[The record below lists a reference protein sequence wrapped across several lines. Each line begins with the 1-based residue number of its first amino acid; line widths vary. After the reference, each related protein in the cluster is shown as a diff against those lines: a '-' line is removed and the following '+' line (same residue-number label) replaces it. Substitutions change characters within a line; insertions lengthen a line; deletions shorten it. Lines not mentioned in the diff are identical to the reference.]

1 VVCYTDG
8 SASPNPGPSG
18 AGACFFVQT
27 PDLVADLGK
36 SRGFSTN
43 NAAEL
48 YALGM
53 LALKLVDLLASHPH
67 VKRAVVFCDSKIAID
82 ACDRPK
88 KSKNLANASIVRALQ
103 KTMEFARL
111 KLGIELRWVKGHT
124 TVGGNERADLISK
137 RFANVA
143 GNSDVF
149 DFLGTFDCHFF
160 TTPWAYGFP
169 LAGLPLDFFTSKLP
183 VAPPVASMVPDVALS
198 CDSVADSSV
207 SRARRARPRFL
218 RARAVTEGSRRS
230 ARFAA
235 RNATAPP
242 IVAAILTDELD
253 HKHCD

>member
-1 VVCYTDG
+1 
-8 SASPNPGPSG
+8 
-18 AGACFFVQT
+18 
-27 PDLVADLGK
+27 LVADLGK

-103 KTMEFARL
+103 KTMQFARL
-111 KLGIELRWVKGHT
+111 KLVIELRWVKGHA

-143 GNSDVF
+143 GNSDVC

-160 TTPWAYGFP
+160 SAPWAFGFP
-169 LAGLPLDFFTSKLP
+169 LAGLPLDFLTSKLP
-183 VAPPVASMVPDVALS
+183 VAPAVAGLVPAVALS
-198 CDSVADSSV
+198 SDPVADSSV
-207 SRARRARPRFL
+207 SHARRARPRTL
-218 RARAVTEGSRRS
+218 RARVVTEGSRRS
-230 ARFAA
+230 ARFAS
-235 RNATAPP
+235 RSTTAPP
-242 IVAAILTDELD
+242 IASASLTDELD
-253 HKHCD
+253 YKHCD